1 MWKNIYDLFNINN
14 MGAKNKMISLRLP
27 DILINEYKKFCYE
40 NSLNVSN
47 RIRKYMEKDLE
58 NWKSKKLE
66 ILKKQQQNSD
76 NQNT

>member
-1 MWKNIYDLFNINN
+1 MAN
-14 MGAKNKMISLRLP
+14 KNKMITLRLP
-27 DILINEYKKFCYE
+27 EKLINDYKIFCQE

-66 ILKKQQQNSD
+66 LRKKQQNSEE
-76 NQNT
+76 N

>member
-1 MWKNIYDLFNINN
+1 

-27 DILINEYKKFCYE
+27 DILISEYKKFCYE

-66 ILKKQQQNSD
+66 ILKKQQKNSD